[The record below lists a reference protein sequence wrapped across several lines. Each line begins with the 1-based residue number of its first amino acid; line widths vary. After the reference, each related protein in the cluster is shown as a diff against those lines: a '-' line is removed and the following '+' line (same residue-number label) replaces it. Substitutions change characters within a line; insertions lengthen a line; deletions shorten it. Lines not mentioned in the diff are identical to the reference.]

1 MNFLHVL
8 SRAWE
13 LITPFILWAPENFDG
28 SSEIVSVE
36 LCLLLSLNSSTR
48 LKGTRVAGSETLTLA
63 QYFKC
68 GWGPMLPNL
77 SPVFLELHCQPFG
90 HNWASDLMLN
100 KEWADGR
107 VTIPAPMAE
116 LEPSPSLWPRR
127 AFPDNGCPIIS
138 PGTLKDSNGQRPI
151 PNP

>member
-68 GWGPMLPNL
+68 GWGPMLTQ
-77 SPVFLELHCQPFG
+77 PVSRL
-90 HNWASDLMLN
+90 
-100 KEWADGR
+100 
-107 VTIPAPMAE
+107 
-116 LEPSPSLWPRR
+116 
-127 AFPDNGCPIIS
+127 
-138 PGTLKDSNGQRPI
+138 PGTALSALWAQLGK
-151 PNP
+151 